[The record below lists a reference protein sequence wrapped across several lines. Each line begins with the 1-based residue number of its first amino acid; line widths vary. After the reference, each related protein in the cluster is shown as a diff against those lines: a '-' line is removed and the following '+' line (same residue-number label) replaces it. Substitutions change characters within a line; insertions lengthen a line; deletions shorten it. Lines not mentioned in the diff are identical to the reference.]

1 MAQFDTADLLAR
13 CKVLAQRP
21 STDQQQTDA
30 NWYQMLSEAQDKW
43 FGQFALHCPW
53 VIMTAP
59 TLLTSTDSNET
70 YTFGTDT
77 DSVNLVPL
85 SVVVYAKK
93 DGRPLRPGTYWDSA
107 ADYVWE
113 GDKIRF
119 ARGKTKAF
127 SDGPYARFI
136 TPPDDIAALVE
147 PTLKPKRARVLLV
160 YHAVALWATRGGI
173 RDPQPFFDLEERAW
187 VGRPEIGDYGL
198 LGQLKMQNPFQ
209 GVEAFGAQG
218 MGILE
223 GVDDGS
229 SYSPEG

>member
-1 MAQFDTADLLAR
+1 MAAQFDTADLLAR
-13 CKVLAQRP
+13 AKVLAQRP
-21 STDQQQTDA
+21 STDQQQSDA
-30 NWYQMLSEAQDKW
+30 NWYQMLSEAQDHY
-43 FGQFALHCPW
+43 FGVFSLHCPW
-53 VIMTAP
+53 VLMGAP

-93 DGRPLRPGTYWDSA
+93 DGRILRPGTYWDQN

-119 ARGKTKAF
+119 ARGKTKDF
-127 SDGPYARFI
+127 TDGPYARFI

-160 YHAVALWATRGGI
+160 YRAVALWASRGDI
-173 RDPQPFFDLEERAW
+173 RNPQKFFDLEERAW
-187 VGRPEIGDYGL
+187 AGRPEIGDYGL
-198 LGQLKMQNPFQ
+198 LGQLKMQNPF
-209 GVEAFGAQG
+209 GGMEAFGAPT

-229 SYSPEG
+229 GYAAQ

>member
-1 MAQFDTADLLAR
+1 MALFDSAALLAE

-30 NWYQMLSEAQDKW
+30 NWFSFLSQAQDHW
-43 FGQFALHCPW
+43 TGQFALHCPW
-53 VIMTAP
+53 VLMTAP
-59 TLLTSTDSNET
+59 TQLTSTDSNET
-70 YTFGTDT
+70 YTFGTDA
-77 DSVNLVPL
+77 DSVNIVPL

-119 ARGKTKAF
+119 ARGKTKDF

-136 TPPDDIAALVE
+136 TPPGEISASIE

-160 YHAVALWATRGGI
+160 YRAVALWASRGGV
-173 RDPQPFFDLEERAW
+173 RDPQPYWDLEERAW
-187 VGRPEIGDYGL
+187 AGRPSIGDYGL
-198 LGQLKMQNPFQ
+198 LGQLKLANPF
-209 GVEAFGAQG
+209 GGLEAFGAEG

-223 GVDDGS
+223 GLDDGTG
-229 SYSPEG
+229 YSPE